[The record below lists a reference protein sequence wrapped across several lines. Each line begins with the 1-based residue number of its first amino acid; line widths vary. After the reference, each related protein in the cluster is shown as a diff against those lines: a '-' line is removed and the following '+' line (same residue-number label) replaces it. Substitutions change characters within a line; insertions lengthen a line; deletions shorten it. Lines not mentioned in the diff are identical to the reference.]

1 MDIKN
6 YNPHVRRKVDPII
19 LQALDN
25 MINIAGGINA
35 KYILEA
41 FPALAK
47 EYYPDFFEIKES
59 EDLGIH

>member
-1 MDIKN
+1 MDIKE
-6 YNPHVRRKVDPII
+6 YNPHVRRMIDPII
-19 LQALDN
+19 LQALDH
-25 MINIAGGINA
+25 MTKLAGGMHA

-47 EYYPDFFEIKES
+47 EYYPDFFETKES